1 MTDLEDMNLTIAY
14 QAGLSN
20 GKEFERE
27 KIVMWLEKRRVEW
40 YASDTIE
47 ADTYLSILDNIKAGE
62 HLK

>member
-14 QAGLSN
+14 QAGLAN

-27 KIVMWLEKRRVEW
+27 KIVMWLAKRRVEW

-47 ADTYLSILDNIKAGE
+47 AAIYLDILDDIKDGE
-62 HLK
+62 HLE